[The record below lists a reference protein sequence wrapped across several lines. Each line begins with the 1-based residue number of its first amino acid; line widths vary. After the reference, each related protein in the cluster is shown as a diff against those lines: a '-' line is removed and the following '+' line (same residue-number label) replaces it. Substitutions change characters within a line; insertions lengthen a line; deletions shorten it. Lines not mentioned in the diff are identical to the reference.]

1 MMRAFDHSSK
11 ARALFQSDMVCLL
24 INYNL
29 IMNHC
34 SSVIFWMYLYCKCA
48 FEFVV
53 VFPNVL
59 WRSLV
64 CICCWHHR

>member
-34 SSVIFWMYLYCKCA
+34 SSVIF
-48 FEFVV
+48 
-53 VFPNVL
+53 
-59 WRSLV
+59 
-64 CICCWHHR
+64 